1 MGLQKTVGF
10 GTFTQLTHSMFV
22 LKTSERLWCYKQN
35 PNIEVSWKLRQALSK
50 NLDNF
55 GQIIWSKVKFGAKLD
70 RTEKL
75 WYVLLHNLWPLL
87 QHFYFWK
94 RDWALGS
101 TSTEFSDFPN
111 TSWFPKIVS
120 LKLFS
125 NLWGNLYTKYLYYIL
140 RTILPLRHYVR
151 DCSPSCL

>member
-1 MGLQKTVGF
+1 M
-10 GTFTQLTHSMFV
+10 
-22 LKTSERLWCYKQN
+22 
-35 PNIEVSWKLRQALSK
+35 
-50 NLDNF
+50 
-55 GQIIWSKVKFGAKLD
+55 D

-125 NLWGNLYTKYLYYIL
+125 NLWGNLYTMFLYYIL
-140 RTILPLRHYVR
+140 STILPLKHYVR
-151 DCSPSCL
+151 DCSPSCLYPPTRRVKLGFNYLSRIWLILNRYWELKKCFHSAFKLATWQETKIGEISVK